1 MTDGSRPED
10 AGFDDSPYEEG
21 AYDAGFDDEPIEE
34 ELEAYEPAGFDDE
47 PLEEDPDAQPG
58 YAPGPVFVTGNEYDA
73 ETSRALRT
81 ESLRRVRQ
89 GSGGALFI
97 GVLVTAMIAGIPV
110 LGVVIFLLSQKKDAG
125 IEGRQIDLGDGRV
138 LVRQSGPPPKIVW
151 SDVSKNASQTIG
163 GVAVKVV
170 QVSVGK
176 ARARDES
183 NRVVFT
189 GNDYLRIGIEVESFK
204 EAPFEY
210 VSWYG
215 RQIEQFDGPDRVRLY
230 DAEDNELSPH
240 VFADVRSLEGH
251 TPRKTLESRDS
262 VRDVLFFDLP
272 EGKTVDDLGDLRLTI
287 PHDSQKGNAKY
298 GFAIPNAMIVRENEP
313 STAGD
318 PNAPLSEDDLK
329 ALTGESEDEEMK
341 P

>member
-21 AYDAGFDDEPIEE
+21 AYESGFDDQPIEE
-34 ELEAYEPAGFDDE
+34 DLEAYEPAGFDDE
-47 PLEEDPDAQPG
+47 PLDEDPYAQGG
-58 YAPGPVFVTGNEYDA
+58 YAPGPIFATGEEYDSDGA
-73 ETSRALRT
+73 RALRT

-89 GSGGALFI
+89 GSGGAMFVGI
-97 GVLVTAMIAGIPV
+97 LVMAMLAGIPV
-110 LGVVIFLLSQKKDAG
+110 LGVLIFFLTQNEKNGTEA
-125 IEGRQIDLGDGRV
+125 QQVDLGDGRV
-138 LVRQSGPPPKIVW
+138 VVRQGGPPQEIVW
-151 SDVSKNASQTIG
+151 SDVRKNAAQNIG

-215 RQIEQFDGPDRVRLY
+215 REVEQFSGPDRVRLY
-230 DAEDNELSPH
+230 DAEDNELMPH

-251 TPRKTLESRDS
+251 TPKKTLDTRDS
-262 VRDVLFFDLP
+262 LRDALYFDLP
-272 EGKTVDDLGDLRLTI
+272 EGKSVDDLGDLRLVI
-287 PHDSQKGNAKY
+287 PHDSVKGNARY
-298 GFAIPNAMIVRENEP
+298 GFKVPNDLIVREDDP
-313 STAGD
+313 STTVD
-318 PNAPLSEDDLK
+318 PTAPLSDDDLK
-329 ALTGESEDEEMK
+329 ALTGENEDEEME

>member
-10 AGFDDSPYEEG
+10 AGFDDSPYEEE
-21 AYDAGFDDEPIEE
+21 AYEPGFDDQPIEDDP
-34 ELEAYEPAGFDDE
+34 EAYEPAGFDDE
-47 PLEEDPDAQPG
+47 PLDEDPDAQPG
-58 YAPGPVFVTGNEYDA
+58 YAPGPVFATGNEYDA
-73 ETSRALRT
+73 DTSRTLRT

-89 GSGGALFI
+89 GSGGALFV

-110 LGVVIFLLSQKKDAG
+110 LGVIIFLLSQKKEAG
-125 IEGRQIDLGDGRV
+125 IEGKQIDLGDGRV
-138 LVRQSGPPPKIVW
+138 VVRQSGPPQKIVW

-170 QVSVGK
+170 QASVGK

-189 GNDYLRIGIEVESFK
+189 GDDYLRIGMEVESFK
-204 EAPFEY
+204 ETPFEY

-251 TPRKTLESRDS
+251 TPRKTLDTRDS
-262 VRDVLFFDLP
+262 LRDALYFDLP
-272 EGKTVDDLGDLRLTI
+272 KGKSVDDLGELRLTI

-298 GFAIPNAMIVRENEP
+298 GFKIPNELIVRDNEP
-313 STAGD
+313 STAVD
-318 PNAPLSEDDLK
+318 PNAPLSDDDLK
-329 ALTGESEDEEMK
+329 ALTGEDDEME